1 MAKRELEKM
10 DENRLK
16 EFEKALMMFV
26 VLSGEAEKWAY
37 AIKGMVKFDFKWR
50 LNHYLDSAKMLTRY
64 INEHVN
70 DDAVADDGE
79 VFSILLDK
87 VMSLRE
93 DENRLQ
99 LMNMINDY
107 KEPTTDEPRDMA
119 SVSEVQ

>member
-1 MAKRELEKM
+1 MAKRQLETM
-10 DENRLK
+10 DENKLK

-50 LNHYLDSAKMLTRY
+50 LNQYLDSAKILTRY

-79 VFSILLDK
+79 VFSILLNK

-93 DENRLQ
+93 DENRLE

-107 KEPTTDEPRDMA
+107 KEPNTDEPRGVEE
-119 SVSEVQ
+119 VSNMQ